1 MSATLK
7 DVAKASGVSIRSVR
21 RALKGMSG
29 VSEET
34 CARVRAVAKELDY
47 VPNIAARNLRL
58 QTSSFVG
65 IIYSA
70 NSADAYKRRLYDLI
84 ARLNGAG
91 YEPLLSSPPK
101 SFSEVEEL
109 VRRWSGIT
117 NVIIWMNPAVA
128 ILPALAAFQ
137 QRFILIEEEFQ
148 ASNCCCISVDRS
160 IGVAEAVR
168 SLLKAGHRKIVRC
181 GNIPTREAGFLRPF
195 SEPDTP
201 SGAKALF
208 IPSKSSDYEDGYQ
221 AGARIMASGADAVFF
236 DVDRMAM
243 GFLRYAHEQKI
254 PVPERIAV
262 VGFDDD
268 NTSVS
273 AAPPLSSVGHPIR
286 RINEKI
292 VELIRNGVP
301 GNTTIAFETMFFLR
315 ESSGK

>member
-7 DVAKASGVSIRSVR
+7 DVARASGVSIRSVR
-21 RALKGMSG
+21 RALKDMSG
-29 VSEET
+29 VSET
-34 CARVRAVAKELDY
+34 TRARVREVAKKLDY
-47 VPNIAARNLRL
+47 VPNVAARNLRM

-70 NSADAYKRRLYDLI
+70 INADAYKRRLYDLI
-84 ARLNGAG
+84 ARLIEAG

-101 SFSEVEEL
+101 DFSGVEEL

-117 NVIIWMNPAVA
+117 NAIIWMNPRVTL
-128 ILPALAAFQ
+128 LPSLAGFPQ
-137 QRFILIEEEFQ
+137 KFILIEETFP
-148 ASNCCCISVDRS
+148 ADNCCCISVDRS
-160 IGVAEAVR
+160 IGVADAVR
-168 SLLKAGHRKIVRC
+168 SLLKKGHRKILRC
-181 GNIPTREAGFLRPF
+181 GGFSSREEGFLRPF
-195 SEPDTP
+195 SEPDAP
-201 SGAKALF
+201 KDARPLFLDGGAF
-208 IPSKSSDYEDGYQ
+208 EYEDGYR
-221 AGARIMASGADAVFF
+221 AGDKVMASGADAVFF

-243 GFLRYAHEQKI
+243 GFLRYAHEHQI

-292 VELIRNGVP
+292 VELIRNGIP
-301 GNTTIAFETMFFLR
+301 GNTTISFKTTFFPR